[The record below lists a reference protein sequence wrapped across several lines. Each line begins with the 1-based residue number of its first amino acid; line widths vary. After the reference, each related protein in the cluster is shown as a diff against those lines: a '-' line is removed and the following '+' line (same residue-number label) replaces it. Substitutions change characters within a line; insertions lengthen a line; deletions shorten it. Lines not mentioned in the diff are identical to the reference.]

1 MRRSAG
7 LVKLATLAV
16 GLAALLSACGGGSS
30 DAQDAGATT
39 QPAATTTVAES
50 GSKDAIVVEQSGLTP
65 GKDWTSYGA
74 VFKNTSDED
83 AHDVIVKGSF
93 VNRAGTILDGVGPI
107 IPVIPA
113 GATYYWGGE
122 WPVKG
127 GVPTE
132 MEITTEPSE
141 FSGKDAELPKV
152 SGVKLGS
159 DVINNTLISGRV
171 TNTLDFT
178 LSSIA
183 PVQVVF
189 FNRAGKV
196 IGGASGLLPADLPPG
211 RTARF
216 EVTAYANF
224 APKEIASVKVTVDA
238 APVP

>member
-1 MRRSAG
+1 MC
-7 LVKLATLAV
+7 LVHRLTLAV
-16 GLAALLSACGGGSS
+16 GLAVLLFACGAGSS
-30 DAQDAGATT
+30 DSQDAGATPQSSAET
-39 QPAATTTVAES
+39 TAVQTAA
-50 GSKDAIVVEQSGLTP
+50 KDAIVAVHSGLKP
-65 GKDWTSYGA
+65 GKNQTSYGA
-74 VFKNTSDED
+74 VFRNTSSKD
-83 AHDVIVKGSF
+83 AHDVIVNGSF

-113 GATYYWGGE
+113 GATYYWGAE

-127 GVPTE
+127 GVPAK
-132 MEITTEPSE
+132 MEITFEPSE
-141 FSGKDAELPKV
+141 FSGKSAKLPKV

-159 DVINNTLISGRV
+159 DAFHRFVSGRV
-171 TNTLDFT
+171 TNTVGFT

-183 PVQVVF
+183 PVQAVF

-216 EVTAYANF
+216 EVSVYAKF

-238 APVP
+238 QPKP

>member
-1 MRRSAG
+1 MVR
-7 LVKLATLAV
+7 LATLAV

-30 DAQDAGATT
+30 DSQDAGATT
-39 QPAATTTVAES
+39 QSAATTTVAES
-50 GSKDAIVVEQSGLTP
+50 GGEDAIVVEQSGLTP

-132 MEITTEPSE
+132 MDITTEPSE

-159 DVINNTLISGRV
+159 DGFNTLVSGRV
-171 TNTLDFT
+171 TNTIDFP
-178 LSSIA
+178 LSQNA
-183 PVQVVF
+183 TVQVVF
-189 FNRAGKV
+189 FNRAGKL

-216 EVTAYANF
+216 EVTAYANL

-238 APVP
+238 EPVP

>member
-1 MRRSAG
+1 MC
-7 LVKLATLAV
+7 LVHRLTLAV
-16 GLAALLSACGGGSS
+16 GLAVLLSACGAGSPDS
-30 DAQDAGATT
+30 QDAGATP
-39 QPAATTTVAES
+39 QSAAETTAVQSAT
-50 GSKDAIVVEQSGLTP
+50 KDAIVVVHSGLKP
-65 GKDWTSYGA
+65 GKNQTSYGA
-74 VFKNTSDED
+74 VFRNTSSKD
-83 AHDVIVKGSF
+83 AHDVIVNGSF

-152 SGVKLGS
+152 AGVKLGS
-159 DVINNTLISGRV
+159 DQFHTFVSGRV
-171 TNTLDFT
+171 TNTLDFP

-196 IGGASGLLPADLPPG
+196 IGGASGLLPAELPPG

-216 EVTAYANF
+216 EVTVYANL
-224 APKEIASVKVTVDA
+224 APKEIASAKVTVDA
-238 APVP
+238 MPVP